1 MEEVWRRLWFRDMDV
16 VIRRANG
23 EANAMDASKKNA
35 ANELKEM
42 MVFKNRI

>member
-1 MEEVWRRLWFRDMDV
+1 MEEAVVSRHGHGNKESKRRK
-16 VIRRANG
+16 
-23 EANAMDASKKNA
+23 NAMDASKENT